1 MFHRHTIKTFHYML
15 WFQMI
20 IMYYSSLVF
29 VVYFKQAYQPAMKH
43 FVGKNDVNLV
53 APCAA
58 VA

>member
-1 MFHRHTIKTFHYML
+1 
-15 WFQMI
+15 MI